1 MINNQ
6 KILFKFIQINNNVNC
21 DTMSYQYILSE
32 NFIREFK
39 NKINYNEIIIKKLSE
54 NLIRVHEFKN
64 KINCDN
70 ILIMR
75 KIL

>member
-6 KILFKFIQINNNVNC
+6 KILYKFIQINNNVKC

-39 NKINYNEIIIKKLSE
+39 NKIN
-54 NLIRVHEFKN
+54 
-64 KINCDN
+64 CDN

>member
-6 KILFKFIQINNNVNC
+6 KILYKFIQINNNVKC

-54 NLIRVHEFKN
+54 NLIRVHELKN